1 MPLTPVEIR
10 HLEMRR
16 GFFGYKRALVHRVM
30 DEIADS
36 FEAVWRERA
45 DLVERV
51 ETLETELNRHAELE
65 ALLRSTLV
73 SAERAALDL
82 KEHARREAE
91 VIMTEANAE
100 ARRVLRD
107 AITEKEQLYV
117 EVQRIRALLR
127 SALSVVDEVEPPAE
141 GEEGV
146 ETAAA
151 SAESTGEPSEPPSPP
166 ESTPPDTETTDP
178 GWRRLAG

>member
-16 GFFGYKRALVHRVM
+16 GLFGYKRPLVHRVM

-45 DLVERV
+45 DLMERV
-51 ETLETELNRHAELE
+51 EALETELNRHAELE

-73 SAERAALDL
+73 SAERASLDL
-82 KEHARREAE
+82 KEQARREAE

-107 AITEKEQLYV
+107 AITEKEQLFGDV
-117 EVQRIRALLR
+117 HRIRSLLR
-127 SALSVVDEVEPPAE
+127 SALDVVDETAPAREDDAEGTEPVEAAEAPAETPAEPP
-141 GEEGV
+141 
-146 ETAAA
+146 
-151 SAESTGEPSEPPSPP
+151 
-166 ESTPPDTETTDP
+166 PPDTESTDP

>member
-16 GFFGYKRALVHRVM
+16 GLFGYKRPLVHRVM

-45 DLVERV
+45 DLMERV

-65 ALLRSTLV
+65 NLLRSTLV
-73 SAERAALDL
+73 SAERASLDL

-107 AITEKEQLYV
+107 AITEKEHVLA
-117 EVQRIRALLR
+117 EVQKIRALLR
-127 SALSVVDEVEPPAE
+127 SALSVVDETAAP
-141 GEEGV
+141 GEEHGD
-146 ETAAA
+146 EAEPEDAAPA
-151 SAESTGEPSEPPSPP
+151 PQEEPPSPG
-166 ESTPPDTETTDP
+166 TETTDP

>member
-45 DLVERV
+45 DLMERV

-65 ALLRSTLV
+65 TLLRSTLV

-91 VIMTEANAE
+91 VTMTEANAE

-107 AITEKEQLYV
+107 AITEKEHV
-117 EVQRIRALLR
+117 FAEVRKIRSMLR
-127 SALSVVDEVEPPAE
+127 SALDVVDQTEPGSEEQAAE
-141 GEEGV
+141 AAAPEAQA
-146 ETAAA
+146 ETA
-151 SAESTGEPSEPPSPP
+151 P
-166 ESTPPDTETTDP
+166 ETPPGPTEPGDETTDP

>member
-30 DEIADS
+30 DEIAES

-45 DLVERV
+45 DLMERV

-65 ALLRSTLV
+65 SLLRSTLV

-82 KEHARREAE
+82 KEHARHEAE
-91 VIMTEANAE
+91 LIMTEANAE
-100 ARRVLRD
+100 ARHVLRD
-107 AITEKEQLYV
+107 AITEKERVLA
-117 EVQRIRALLR
+117 EVQKIRALLR
-127 SALSVVDEVEPPAE
+127 SALSVVDEAGPATQEPAVVSEPADAAPAPPAEPPA
-141 GEEGV
+141 
-146 ETAAA
+146 AD
-151 SAESTGEPSEPPSPP
+151 AES
-166 ESTPPDTETTDP
+166 TDP

>member
-16 GFFGYKRALVHRVM
+16 GLFGYKRPLVHRVM

-45 DLVERV
+45 ELMERV

-73 SAERAALDL
+73 SAERASLDL

-107 AITEKEQLYV
+107 AITEKEHLLG
-117 EVQRIRALLR
+117 EVNRIRALLR
-127 SALSVVDEVEPPAE
+127 SALQVVDESGVEDE
-141 GEEGV
+141 EQELEEGV
-146 ETAAA
+146 DVAEPAAA
-151 SAESTGEPSEPPSPP
+151 EAPEAPDEPSPP
-166 ESTPPDTETTDP
+166 ESETTDP